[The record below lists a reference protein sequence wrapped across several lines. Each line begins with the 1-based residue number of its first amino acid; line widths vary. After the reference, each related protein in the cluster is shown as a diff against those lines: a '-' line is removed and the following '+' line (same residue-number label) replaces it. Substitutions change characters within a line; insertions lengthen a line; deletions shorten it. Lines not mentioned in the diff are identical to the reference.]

1 MHDHD
6 GVCRLQQNHQKCVQS
21 CLVVFVFLGFMGS
34 NAAALDESIVVRK
47 FSLVTEIGENV
58 LHKDF
63 NRRRLADG
71 KFRRLSLTFRVAHLD
86 VSMPCAKSWPV
97 YLYVILMFS

>member
-1 MHDHD
+1 MAPDCNKNTHTTTYD
-6 GVCRLQQNHQKCVQS
+6 RQKQQKCVQNS
-21 CLVVFVFLGFMGS
+21 LVVFALLAVMGS

-71 KFRRLSLTFRVAHLD
+71 QFRRLSLKFQAADLD
-86 VSMPCAKSWPV
+86 VSICFAK
-97 YLYVILMFS
+97 F